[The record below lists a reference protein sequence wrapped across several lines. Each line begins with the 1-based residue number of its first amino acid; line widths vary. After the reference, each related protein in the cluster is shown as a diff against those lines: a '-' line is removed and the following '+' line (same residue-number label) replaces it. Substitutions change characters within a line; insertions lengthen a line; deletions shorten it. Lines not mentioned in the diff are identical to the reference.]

1 MTTPPSATA
10 PASTASS
17 RGFADARNRRE
28 HERQDLNKPVRI
40 HEIGDFDRVDAGSD
54 GRAVDVSRSGVGIST
69 RKMLHIGRR
78 VIVLLPGANG
88 AQRALF
94 GEVCFAA
101 YKEGGTYHIGVR
113 LCPKPESSAITQWL
127 RVQRA
132 V

>member
-1 MTTPPSATA
+1 MTTPPPATA
-10 PASTASS
+10 VPPSGPA

-28 HERQDLNKPVRI
+28 HDRIDLNKPVRI
-40 HEIGDFDRVDAGSD
+40 HEIGEFDRVDAGMD
-54 GRAVDVSRSGVGIST
+54 GRAVDVSRSGLGIST

-78 VIVLLPGANG
+78 VIVLMPGPNG

-94 GEVCFAA
+94 GDVCFAA

-113 LCPKPESSAITQWL
+113 LCANPGSAVITQWL
-127 RVQRA
+127 HAQRA